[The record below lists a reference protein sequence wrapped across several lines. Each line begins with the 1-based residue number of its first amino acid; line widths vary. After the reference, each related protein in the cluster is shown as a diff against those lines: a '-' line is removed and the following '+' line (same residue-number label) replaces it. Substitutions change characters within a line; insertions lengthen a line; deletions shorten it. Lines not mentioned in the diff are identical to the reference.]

1 MPNYFDS
8 SWSHSLVWKW
18 SWLKPAA
25 RSCACHRGG
34 YTKSIKIH
42 KIHQNPSNPVSFHS
56 RLSHMLYKS
65 SMSKGSSA
73 PNMWHPILKHTQL
86 SYCMYLLAICFSKH
100 IPIKWKSYTIMLVTY
115 IFIAELHPLA
125 DDFLVV
131 CNGIQPHTLP
141 CRRTSPSHGW
151 APRRFSLGSAVGP
164 PFSAS
169 FMLVVGRWG
178 K

>member
-1 MPNYFDS
+1 MISFVGLKMIMVETSSQVLCMP
-8 SWSHSLVWKW
+8 SWRIHKIHQNPS
-18 SWLKPAA
+18 
-25 RSCACHRGG
+25 
-34 YTKSIKIH
+34 KSI

-141 CRRTSPSHGW
+141 CRRTSPSLHG
-151 APRRFSLGSAVGP
+151 
-164 PFSAS
+164 
-169 FMLVVGRWG
+169 
-178 K
+178 